1 MEQESQDQ
9 AKLFPSIAAQL
20 RNTLSTL
27 QLAAA
32 QLAPAAA
39 REQDP
44 ELEGQPLLKAK
55 VQKLFSQYGEGS
67 FN

>member
-44 ELEGQPLLKAK
+44 ELDA
-55 VQKLFSQYGEGS
+55 
-67 FN
+67 

>member
-20 RNTLSTL
+20 RNTLRTL

-39 REQDP
+39 REQDT
-44 ELEGQPLLKAK
+44 ELYAKAALLE
-55 VQKLFSQYGEGS
+55 QSC
-67 FN
+67 